1 MKKKIAV
8 LLTCVTATVLVL
20 AGCAGSTGLE
30 TDELTISKYKG
41 VEVDEVEK
49 PEEITDEEVESSIQ
63 ATLASNANT
72 VEITDRAVQEGD
84 TATIDF
90 VGKIDGVE
98 FEGGSSTDYPLVIGS
113 DSFID
118 GFEDSIIG
126 HSIGETFDWEGV
138 FPEDYGNADY
148 AGKDVVFTIT
158 VKGITQEDIPELTDE
173 FVQTVS
179 EESTTVEEYKKE
191 VKAQLEEDAQE
202 NYENTLSQNV
212 WQAVLDNTEVKE
224 YPEDE
229 VKELSD
235 SLIDQYKT
243 AAEYYG
249 MEYDDFIEAQ
259 MGYDVEEFEKQV
271 DEAAKSSVKQTMVI
285 QAIADKEKIE
295 LSDEEYEKQLE
306 QMAEDYGYPDVD
318 SLKEA
323 AEEEDLKEIALGNL
337 VKDWLTEHCIQV
349 ASE

>member
-1 MKKKIAV
+1 MKKRTVV
-8 LLTCVTATVLVL
+8 LLTSVAAAMIL

-49 PEEITDEEVESSIQ
+49 PGEITDEDVEEAIQ
-63 ATLASNANT
+63 TALEGNPM
-72 VEITDRAVQEGD
+72 EITERAVQEGD

-90 VGKIDGVE
+90 VGKMDGVA
-98 FEGGSSTDYPLVIGS
+98 FEGGSSTDYPLEIGS
-113 DSFID
+113 NSFID
-118 GFEDSIIG
+118 GFEDSVIG
-126 HSIGETFDWEGV
+126 HNVGDTYDWEGV

-158 VKGITQEDIPELTDE
+158 VKSISAPAELTDE
-173 FVQTVS
+173 FVKTVS
-179 EESTTVEEYKKE
+179 EESETVDEYKE
-191 VKAQLEEDAQE
+191 EMKAQLEEDAQE
-202 NYENTLSQNV
+202 EYESTLRQSV

-243 AAEYYG
+243 AAQYYG

-259 MGYDVEEFEKQV
+259 MGYTTEEFEEQV
-271 DEAAKSSVKQTMVI
+271 DEAARSSVKQTMVV

-306 QMAEDYGYPDVD
+306 QLAEDYEYPDVD

-337 VKDWLTEHCIQV
+337 VKDWLVEHCVQV